1 MKRKH
6 SLKKS
11 VMTGIV
17 VLAVILT
24 VGTNLI
30 VGLQYRDRK
39 IEDSSDLA
47 FSYTRA
53 AAAFIDG
60 DRIQRYLETNTK
72 DPYYEE
78 VMAFLN
84 SFQLNTNLK
93 YYYVLVPMEYDLVYI
108 WDAEHYE
115 GACPLGYHEEYME
128 GGKEATYSIYKQN
141 PPEEIEL
148 VNDDKY
154 GYIASAYSPI
164 FNSSGEPVAVVGVD
178 VYMPD
183 LQANMREF
191 LVAVIVTI
199 MLVVLAAI
207 LLCFFFVKRKIVNP
221 IHQIRDASRSMVENL
236 ENEESM

>member
-53 AAAFIDG
+53 AASFIDG

-84 SFQLNTNLK
+84 SFQLNTTCL
-93 YYYVLVPMEYDLVYI
+93 
-108 WDAEHYE
+108 
-115 GACPLGYHEEYME
+115 
-128 GGKEATYSIYKQN
+128 
-141 PPEEIEL
+141 
-148 VNDDKY
+148 
-154 GYIASAYSPI
+154 
-164 FNSSGEPVAVVGVD
+164 
-178 VYMPD
+178 
-183 LQANMREF
+183 
-191 LVAVIVTI
+191 
-199 MLVVLAAI
+199 
-207 LLCFFFVKRKIVNP
+207 
-221 IHQIRDASRSMVENL
+221 
-236 ENEESM
+236 